1 MLESLK
7 YVPPTTVKPKLEYET
22 TKAGAPIFFGDAASF
37 EDWKFKV
44 SILQKGTKP
53 DDKAS
58 CVTKI
63 IEGLRDDAFTTA
75 KDLGEK
81 ALYQENG
88 VTLLIETIEKKLF
101 PKRLQEALKMYK
113 QGHLVTGPLDRQPGE
128 QFDSFFKRRRQWYTK
143 LKDLNSEIVIPMVL
157 QAELALD
164 HAGITQSQR
173 QYVQTHMNTMTFV
186 QENPTLLD
194 KLEATFIDLF
204 PNVKTMTT
212 GLKGDG
218 APKKPFTKHG
228 GKPPFKKKFFKGH
241 KGKVHMSLGDDGE
254 EVADDES
261 HDDHQEGDELYEG
274 DDDPSAF
281 MAGDSGTAH
290 EDDEDDDATS
300 YYTADE
306 GWLEGDDIESPEQVH
321 LETLNAFIID
331 GFDDQQQE
339 QLDDLAQVAQAN
351 AISFYAKKGSKGKG
365 KGKRNRGKASF
376 RKGFKKRD
384 HIRILSRLIARP
396 SSSRSR
402 HEPVAGTVAA
412 KVIGPVTR
420 SVLRSPRTAH
430 TLQPWNET
438 PNDRHM
444 TVISVPAVR
453 VAKLSCSWT
462 KQRRRFAH
470 AHNTSHM
477 LRPQIVMNLLTL
489 TPNCLRAMKTRRL

>member
-44 SILQKGTKP
+44 SILQKGTRP

-113 QGHLVTGPLDRQPGE
+113 QGHLATGPLDRQPGE

-186 QENPTLLD
+186 QEDPTLLD

-384 HIRILSRLIARP
+384 HKNI
-396 SSSRSR
+396 
-402 HEPVAGTVAA
+402 
-412 KVIGPVTR
+412 VT
-420 SVLRSPRTAH
+420 A
-430 TLQPWNET
+430 
-438 PNDRHM
+438 DRK
-444 TVISVPAVR
+444 
-453 VAKLSCSWT
+453 AKLKQIKARTRCRDCGRKGHWT
-462 KQRRRFAH
+462 GDPECPKTVSYTH
-470 AHNTSHM
+470 
-477 LRPQIVMNLLTL
+477 LTL
-489 TPNCLRAMKTRRL
+489 PTKRIV